1 MDFASLSKEQQVMVA
16 MRKTL
21 ANVIKDTTPEPG
33 MIHPLSKN
41 TVEDLKACF
50 VLISARERELMA
62 EMGIEN
68 NARPHFT
75 DEVKSADVIKFH
87 KPD

>member
-1 MDFASLSKEQQVMVA
+1 MDFDTLSKEQQVMLV

-21 ANVIKDTTPEPG
+21 ANIIKETTPEPG

-41 TVEDLKACF
+41 TVEDVKACF
-50 VLISARERELMA
+50 ALIAARERELMEA
-62 EMGIEN
+62 MGIEN

-75 DEVKSADVIKFH
+75 DEAKTADVIKFH
-87 KPD
+87 KS